1 MSGSLPMDAGGC
13 ILAGRRCLQEGRIDD
28 AIGLFQDALHMDAHS
43 AEAAQM
49 LGVAFSR
56 KGNFDEGVRYLQ
68 DAARMLPDSVDV
80 RFNLAVALDRSGR
93 TPEAIAEL
101 ERAAQMDPANDKVS
115 RALASLRSRA
125 AAPAQAPGPYGQ
137 PQGQPSQ
144 PQRVDL
150 AGNPIA
156 GGGGG
161 PAPAHPMTDLAGNP
175 LPTQSAQAFPGSGG
189 PGPAA
194 YPAPGQQQGYQP
206 PQPGHQP
213 PPPPPGVAGGYGRP
227 APPAGGPYATTYNA
241 MPGGAQP
248 GVGDDPG
255 KFSIEA
261 VKRIITDPTG
271 FGRDNLGWT
280 DLGAPLVFL
289 VILLAVQMVI
299 MAVGAGIGLATGGA
313 ANANSGAIAGTGTQ
327 TQLASMMGVSGAVG
341 IAAMVVLGIPF
352 GIIGEFIGV
361 GITHLF
367 VMMFG
372 GRRGYNA
379 TFRAMVYASVPG
391 VFIAPIGLLTAVLPA
406 LAPVQMIASI
416 IVGIWSL
423 VLTIIFLREMQA
435 ITTGGAVG
443 AIFLP
448 GIVCCALVAAILF
461 PVFTMARERARQ
473 QMGGPGFGTGSPF
486 GSRPGFG
493 GPSAMPAPPSFGGPG
508 GQRGTQF

>member
-56 KGNFDEGVRYLQ
+56 KGNFDEGVRHLQ
-68 DAARMLPDSVDV
+68 DAARMLPDSIDV

-101 ERAAQMDPANDKVS
+101 ERAAQVDPANEKVS

-125 AAPAQAPGPYGQ
+125 AAPAQAPSPYGQ
-137 PQGQPSQ
+137 PAAQPGQT
-144 PQRVDL
+144 QRVDL
-150 AGNPIA
+150 AGNPIGGA
-156 GGGGG
+156 GA
-161 PAPAHPMTDLAGNP
+161 APAHPMTDLAGNP

-189 PGPAA
+189 PGPTA
-194 YPAPGQQQGYQP
+194 YPPPGQQQGYQP
-206 PQPGHQP
+206 PPPGHQP
-213 PPPPPGVAGGYGRP
+213 PPPPPGGSGGYARP
-227 APPAGGPYATTYNA
+227 APPAGGPYASTYNA

-255 KFSIEA
+255 KFSIDA

-289 VILLAVQMVI
+289 VIVLAVQMAI
-299 MAVGAGIGLATGGA
+299 MAVGAGIGMATGGG
-313 ANANSGAIAGTGTQ
+313 ANTTGGAMSGMGSQ
-327 TQLASMMGVSGAVG
+327 NQLASMMGVSGAVG
-341 IAAMVVLGIPF
+341 IAAMVILGIPF

-391 VFIAPIGLLTAVLPA
+391 VIAAPVGLLTAFVPA
-406 LAPVQMIASI
+406 LAPVQMIVSV

-461 PVFTMARERARQ
+461 PVFTMARQRARGQ
-473 QMGGPGFGTGSPF
+473 LGGPGFSTGSPF

-493 GPSAMPAPPSFGGPG
+493 GPSSMPAPPSFGGPG